1 MTPRVWNVMS
11 VQYES
16 APFISAWV
24 LHCLF
29 YSEWQCE
36 SLETAER
43 AKIDFHA
50 SFLFRR
56 FRESTGKTKQQ
67 LTMKKSLIALTS
79 VCALALMSCSTITT
93 GAGIGAIYTGVTEG
107 QTATSNEVGSKVGT
121 SSSIGVLGLVAV
133 GDASIQKAANQ
144 AGIKKISHV
153 DVKKTSVLGLFA
165 QYQTIVYGD

>member
-1 MTPRVWNVMS
+1 
-11 VQYES
+11 
-16 APFISAWV
+16 
-24 LHCLF
+24 
-29 YSEWQCE
+29 
-36 SLETAER
+36 
-43 AKIDFHA
+43 
-50 SFLFRR
+50 
-56 FRESTGKTKQQ
+56 
-67 LTMKKSLIALTS
+67 MKKSLIALAS

-93 GAGIGAIYTGVTEG
+93 GAGIGAVYTGVTEG